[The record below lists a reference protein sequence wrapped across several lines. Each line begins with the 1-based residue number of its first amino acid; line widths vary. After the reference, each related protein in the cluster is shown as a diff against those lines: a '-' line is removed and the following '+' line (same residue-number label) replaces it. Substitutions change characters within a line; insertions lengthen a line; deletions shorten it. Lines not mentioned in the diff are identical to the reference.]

1 MQLLI
6 YLAISSL
13 SVFIASYII
22 PGIHVQ
28 NIATVVIVAVVLG
41 ILNTILK
48 PVLVFL
54 TLPITLITLGLFIFV
69 LNALLVLL
77 ASAIVPGFKVDGF
90 FPALLFSIAVSL
102 VSWFLNLF
110 LSGKE

>member
-6 YLAISSL
+6 YLSVSSL

-28 NIATVVIVAVVLG
+28 NIVTVIIVAIVLG
-41 ILNTILK
+41 ILNAILK
-48 PVLVFL
+48 PILVFL

-77 ASAIVPGFKVDGF
+77 ASAIVPGFTVDGF
-90 FPALLFSIAVSL
+90 FPALLFSIVVSL
-102 VSWFLNLF
+102 VSWFINLF
-110 LSGKE
+110 LSKRD